1 MLYRGRSALK
11 YGFLAGLMAAMAA
24 GSLWAHHSTTAV
36 FDMGKKIQVTGT
48 LNHVDWINP
57 HISIYVDAKGEH
69 GGNDAWHFEGSPPA
83 WFRRV
88 GVNKNDIAK
97 FQGQMI
103 TVDGVRAKDGTLY
116 GYLQKITFADGSS
129 LETVS
134 AGQIPEK

>member
-1 MLYRGRSALK
+1 LK
-11 YGFLAGLMAAMAA
+11 YGIVAVLMVLIAA

-36 FDMGKKIQVTGT
+36 FDMGKKVQVTGT
-48 LNHVDWINP
+48 LNRVEWINP

-129 LETVS
+129 IETVT

>member
-1 MLYRGRSALK
+1 MKYRILTV
-11 YGFLAGLMAAMAA
+11 LIAAIIVLGEA

-36 FDMGKKIQVTGT
+36 FDMGKKVQVTGT
-48 LNHVDWINP
+48 LNRVEWINP

-69 GGNDAWHFEGSPPA
+69 GMDAWHFEGSPPA

-103 TVDGVRAKDGTLY
+103 TVDGVRAKDGSMY
-116 GYLQKITFADGSS
+116 GYLQKITFADGSTM
-129 LETVS
+129 ETVS

>member
-11 YGFLAGLMAAMAA
+11 YRILVAFMVLIAA

-48 LNHVDWINP
+48 LNRVEWINP

-69 GGNDAWHFEGSPPA
+69 GIDAWHFEGSPPA

-97 FQGQMI
+97 YQGQMI

-129 LETVS
+129 LETVA

>member
-1 MLYRGRSALK
+1 MKFSI
-11 YGFLAGLMAAMAA
+11 LAVFIATIAA

-48 LNHVDWINP
+48 LNRVDWINP

-97 FQGQMI
+97 FQGQTI

-129 LETVS
+129 LETVA

>member
-1 MLYRGRSALK
+1 MK
-11 YGFLAGLMAAMAA
+11 YGFFVALIALIAT

-36 FDMGKKIQVTGT
+36 FDMGKKVQVTGT
-48 LNHVDWINP
+48 LNRVDWINP

-69 GGNDAWHFEGSPPA
+69 GGNDSWHFEGSPPA

-88 GVNKNDIAK
+88 GVNKNDIAR

-103 TVDGVRAKDGTLY
+103 TVEAVRAKDGTLY

-129 LETVS
+129 LETVP
-134 AGQIPEK
+134 ARQIPEK

>member
-11 YGFLAGLMAAMAA
+11 YGALVVLIALIAT

-48 LNHVDWINP
+48 LNRVEWINP
-57 HISIYVDAKGEH
+57 HISIYVDVKGEH
-69 GGNDAWHFEGSPPA
+69 GGNDSWHFEGSPPA

-88 GVNKNDIAK
+88 GVNKNDIAR

-103 TVDGVRAKDGTLY
+103 TVEAVRAKDGTLY

-129 LETVS
+129 LETVP

>member
-1 MLYRGRSALK
+1 MLYRGSSALK
-11 YGFLAGLMAAMAA
+11 YGVFTVLVAAVAT

-48 LNHVDWINP
+48 LNRVEWINP

-69 GGNDAWHFEGSPPA
+69 GVEAWHFEGSPPA

-88 GVNKNDIAK
+88 GVNKNDIAR

-103 TVDGVRAKDGTLY
+103 TVDCVRAKDGSLY
-116 GYLQKITFADGSS
+116 GYLQKIVFADGSS
-129 LETVS
+129 LETVT

>member
-1 MLYRGRSALK
+1 LVKYRI
-11 YGFLAGLMAAMAA
+11 LAVSISIVLAAA

-36 FDMGKKIQVTGT
+36 FDMGKKVQVTGT
-48 LNHVDWINP
+48 LNRVEWINP
-57 HISIYVDAKGEH
+57 HISIYVDAKGER
-69 GGNDAWHFEGSPPA
+69 GVDAWHFEGSPPA

-97 FQGQMI
+97 YQGQMI

-116 GYLQKITFADGSS
+116 GYLQKITFADGST

>member
-1 MLYRGRSALK
+1 MK
-11 YGFLAGLMAAMAA
+11 YGFFVALIALIAT

-36 FDMGKKIQVTGT
+36 FDMGKKVQVTGT
-48 LNHVDWINP
+48 LNRVDWINP

-69 GGNDAWHFEGSPPA
+69 GGNDSWHFEGSPPA

-88 GVNKNDIAK
+88 GVNKNDIAR

-103 TVDGVRAKDGTLY
+103 TVEAVRAKDGTLY

-129 LETVS
+129 LETVP

>member
-1 MLYRGRSALK
+1 MK
-11 YGFLAGLMAAMAA
+11 YGFFAALIALIA
-24 GSLWAHHSTTAV
+24 TGSLWAHHSTTAV
-36 FDMGKKIQVTGT
+36 FDMGKKVQVTGT
-48 LNHVDWINP
+48 LNRVEWINP

-69 GGNDAWHFEGSPPA
+69 GGNDSWHFEGSPPA

-88 GVNKNDIAK
+88 GVNKNDIAR

-103 TVDGVRAKDGTLY
+103 TVEAVRAKDGTLY

-129 LETVS
+129 LETVP

>member
-1 MLYRGRSALK
+1 MLYRGRTPLK
-11 YGFLAGLMAAMAA
+11 YGILAVPLVLMAA

-36 FDMGKKIQVTGT
+36 FDMGKKVQVTGT
-48 LNHVDWINP
+48 LNRVDWINP

-69 GGNDAWHFEGSPPA
+69 GVDAWHFEGSPPA

-88 GVNKNDIAK
+88 GVNKSDIAK
-97 FQGQMI
+97 FQGQTI

-116 GYLQKITFADGSS
+116 GYLQKITFADGSTM
-129 LETVS
+129 ETVS

>member
-1 MLYRGRSALK
+1 MLYRGRSLLK
-11 YGFLAGLMAAMAA
+11 NRIFAVLIVLAAT

-48 LNHVDWINP
+48 LTKVDWINP
-57 HISIYVDAKGEH
+57 HISIFVDAKGEH
-69 GGNDAWHFEGSPPA
+69 GVESWHFEGSPPA

-88 GVNKNDIAK
+88 GVNKNDIARA
-97 FQGQMI
+97 QGQMI
-103 TVDGVRAKDGTLY
+103 TVEGVRAKDGSLY

-129 LETVS
+129 METVT

>member
-1 MLYRGRSALK
+1 MK
-11 YGFLAGLMAAMAA
+11 YGALVVLIALIAT

-48 LNHVDWINP
+48 LNRVEWINP
-57 HISIYVDAKGEH
+57 HISIYVDVKGEH
-69 GGNDAWHFEGSPPA
+69 GGNDSWHFEGSPPA

-88 GVNKNDIAK
+88 GVNKNDIAR

-103 TVDGVRAKDGTLY
+103 TVEAVRAKDGTLY

-129 LETVS
+129 LETVP

>member
-1 MLYRGRSALK
+1 MK
-11 YGFLAGLMAAMAA
+11 YGIFAVFIVAIAA

-36 FDMGKKIQVTGT
+36 FDMGKKVQVTGT
-48 LNHVDWINP
+48 LNRVEWINP

-69 GGNDAWHFEGSPPA
+69 GADAWHFEGSPPA

-88 GVNKNDIAK
+88 GVNKNDIAR

-103 TVDGVRAKDGTLY
+103 TVDAVRAKDGTLY
-116 GYLQKITFADGSS
+116 GYLQKITFADGSTM
-129 LETVS
+129 ETVP

>member
-1 MLYRGRSALK
+1 LK
-11 YGFLAGLMAAMAA
+11 YGIVGVLVAAAA
-24 GSLWAHHSTTAV
+24 TGTLWAHHSTTAV
-36 FDMGKKIQVTGT
+36 FDMGKKIQVMGT
-48 LNHVDWINP
+48 LNRVDWINP

-69 GGNDAWHFEGSPPA
+69 GVEAWHFEGSPPA

-103 TVDGVRAKDGTLY
+103 TVDGVQAKDGSLY

-129 LETVS
+129 LETVT